1 MTVLSKDPFA
11 RSHLPGAGI
20 AGRARRRPSA
30 LVFVF
35 VFTSLALLVLSRIE
49 HPVVPAIR
57 ATVTTALLP
66 VLDVASVP
74 AQAIGRAADRAVSLS
89 DAFAEVERLQLENQR
104 LRQWERRA
112 IQLERDLE
120 ALREH
125 LRVAEEVPGRFV
137 TGRLVADGRGPFV
150 RSALL
155 NVGSNSGVNNG
166 LAVVDQ
172 DGLLGRIVDVT
183 QTAARVLYLTDVNS
197 RIPVYAGTGSIRAI
211 LNGNNTDR
219 PELKFLPR
227 PHPLNIG
234 DVVYTS
240 GQGGLFPRG
249 MRIGVIEQLAPVVTV
264 RPEARIGRSE
274 YASVLLFGGPRM
286 ETEINADAI
295 AGAAPSVR
303 RAAVAQ

>member
-1 MTVLSKDPFA
+1 M
-11 RSHLPGAGI
+11 
-20 AGRARRRPSA
+20 
-30 LVFVF
+30 FVF
-35 VFTSLALLVLSRIE
+35 VFASLALLVLSKIE

-155 NVGSNSGVNNG
+155 NVGANNGVNSG

-211 LNGNNTDR
+211 LN
-219 PELKFLPR
+219 
-227 PHPLNIG
+227 
-234 DVVYTS
+234 
-240 GQGGLFPRG
+240 
-249 MRIGVIEQLAPVVTV
+249 
-264 RPEARIGRSE
+264 
-274 YASVLLFGGPRM
+274 
-286 ETEINADAI
+286 
-295 AGAAPSVR
+295 
-303 RAAVAQ
+303 